1 MGIPLSWYI
10 FLRFSALR
18 TERTEEIYKD
28 GDKRMFRNLKI
39 CIFVLKK
46 FKKCH
51 KICNRIKVQLG
62 SVPNCTESVIY
73 KVRILLVEDNRTI
86 AKGLMY
92 NLEQNGY
99 EVKNPETV
107 EATKKILEE
116 EKFDL
121 VILDISLPDGDGFDL
136 YKTIKE
142 KYNIKTIFLTAR
154 DEEDNVVK
162 GLELGAEDYIT
173 KPFSTRELLA
183 RINKIF
189 LREKKNNIVK
199 IKDIT
204 CDLDKMCAYKGE
216 KAITFSSLELKIL
229 MLLFTNINKV
239 VTREYIIEKIWDWTG
254 NDVYD
259 NTVTVYM
266 KRIREKLVTPIITT
280 IKGVG
285 YRIDEE

>member
-1 MGIPLSWYI
+1 M
-10 FLRFSALR
+10 
-18 TERTEEIYKD
+18 K
-28 GDKRMFRNLKI
+28 
-39 CIFVLKK
+39 
-46 FKKCH
+46 
-51 KICNRIKVQLG
+51 
-62 SVPNCTESVIY
+62 
-73 KVRILLVEDNRTI
+73 ILLVEDNSTI
-86 AKGLMY
+86 AKGLVY

-99 EVKNPETV
+99 EVRSAETV
-107 EATKKILEE
+107 IETQKILEK

-121 VILDISLPDGDGFDL
+121 IILDISLPDGNGFDL

-142 KYNIKTIFLTAR
+142 KYDTKTIFLTAR
-154 DEEDNVVK
+154 DEEDDVVK

-189 LREKKNNIVK
+189 LREKQKNIVK

-204 CDLDKMCAYKGE
+204 CDLDKMCVYKNDKE
-216 KAITFSSLELKIL
+216 IAFSSLELKIL
-229 MLLFTNINKV
+229 VLLFTNLNKV
-239 VTREYIIEKIWDWTG
+239 TTREYIIEKIWDWTG
-254 NDVYD
+254 NDVFD

-266 KRIREKLVTPIITT
+266 KRIREKLGTPIITT

>member
-1 MGIPLSWYI
+1 M
-10 FLRFSALR
+10 
-18 TERTEEIYKD
+18 
-28 GDKRMFRNLKI
+28 
-39 CIFVLKK
+39 VLVKMK
-46 FKKCH
+46 
-51 KICNRIKVQLG
+51 
-62 SVPNCTESVIY
+62 
-73 KVRILLVEDNRTI
+73 ILLVEDNSTI
-86 AKGLMY
+86 AKGLVY

-99 EVKNPETV
+99 EVRSAETV
-107 EATKKILEE
+107 IETQKILEK

-121 VILDISLPDGDGFDL
+121 IILDISLPDGNGFDL

-142 KYNIKTIFLTAR
+142 KYDTKTIFLTAR
-154 DEEDNVVK
+154 DEEDDVVK

-189 LREKKNNIVK
+189 LREKQKNIVK

-204 CDLDKMCAYKGE
+204 CDLDKMCVYKNDKE
-216 KAITFSSLELKIL
+216 IAFSSLELKIL
-229 MLLFTNINKV
+229 MLLFTYLNKV
-239 VTREYIIEKIWDWTG
+239 TTREYIIEKIWDWTG
-254 NDVYD
+254 NDVFD

-266 KRIREKLVTPIITT
+266 KRIREKLGTPIITT